1 MVNLK
6 VNLSL
11 TNYISCKVFNMEKT
25 LITFIPSFATF
36 ACGGSGDL
44 APRARSQAT
53 AVMVILNVISMFQV
67 FLVKEV
73 RLRVIN
79 FLAPLT

>member
-1 MVNLK
+1 
-6 VNLSL
+6 
-11 TNYISCKVFNMEKT
+11 MEKT